1 MKRIFLLSVF
11 FVLFIAG
18 AAHADSDRIL
28 MEQSTAAL
36 GSSATYTSDTYLVE
50 TFKYLAV
57 TVVSDESSAT
67 DGVKIEQSCDSDC
80 DTAVSPTFQYVSQWT
95 YTAGSANNQYVAE
108 LNCKC
113 ARVRYVNG
121 ASAQGSFNITS
132 YLKLD

>member
-1 MKRIFLLSVF
+1 MKSMFILCAL
-11 FVLFIAG
+11 FVLSLAG
-18 AAHADSDRIL
+18 AARADSDRIL

-36 GSSATYTSDTYLVE
+36 GSDETYTSDTFLTE

-57 TVVSDESSAT
+57 TVVSDESSASG
-67 DGVKIEQSCDSDC
+67 GVKIEQSCDNDC
-80 DTAVSPTFQYVSQWT
+80 DTSVSPEFQYVSAWS
-95 YTAGSANNQYVAE
+95 YTAGSADNQYVAE

-121 ASAQGSFNITS
+121 ANAQGSFHITS